1 MWTMAKKSSPQTK
14 PIEQYDHKRTCR
26 LNNPPAGLVS
36 AKNEPDCDTKTY
48 SYNPDLDPQ
57 LQWAGKAEHIAFE
70 VPTVSLHVHERI
82 DPRTIIRVVK
92 GSNGDHR
99 QASLFEFSIENP
111 PFYKAVEFYHH
122 KHSWSNRLVTG
133 DSRLVMNSLLEKEGM
148 AGKVQM
154 IYIDPPYGI
163 EYGSNFQP
171 FVNKRDV
178 TDGKDE
184 DLTSEPEMIKAF
196 RDTWELGLHSYLTY
210 LRDRLLLARELLTES
225 GSVFVQI
232 SDKNVH
238 HVREIMDEVFVK
250 GNFVSLISYVTTSG
264 FASSKTLAR
273 AGDYIIWYAKDIKKI
288 KYHQLFT
295 EKEIVPGESGYNWI
309 KLPSGGCRGLKKQEI
324 NGTVPLLPGSKIYKP
339 SDLKSQGAASNSQPF
354 EYQGKVYETGPNSH
368 WKVKYPEGLS
378 RLAKAGR
385 IHVAANSIQY
395 IRHQE
400 DFPYIAYNNIWTD
413 TGIGSFTENKIF
425 IVQTAAKVIERCL
438 LMTTDPG
445 DLVLDPTCGS
455 GTTAYVA
462 EMWGRRWI
470 TCDTSRVAITL
481 AKQRLM
487 TAVFNYYNLAHPE
500 EGVASG
506 FMYNSSPHINPGS
519 ISKNLNIDAIYE
531 KYLPEIEAA
540 LADLN
545 AAAKTSYEEWEV
557 PFDPDSTW
565 PKAAGKAHQK
575 LLAARQ
581 ERQAEIDESIRQNA
595 PQEPLYNDP
604 VPDKTKVRVTGPF
617 TVEAVPTPTVK
628 PVTGGAPAALP
639 ADGSAART
647 GESLRQD
654 EWRTELLATGIRG
667 RSGQRISFARL
678 EPLGGT
684 RWLHAL
690 GETANDTPKQVAVSF
705 GPEHAAL
712 DARQVERAIG
722 EARTLVPQPEI
733 LVFAAFQFD
742 PEAAKDIDETNWP
755 GVTLL
760 KVQMNTDLQTDDLK
774 KKCSRNESFWLIGQ
788 PDVTLNLI
796 TEGPEAGTILL
807 SVNGFD
813 YYDTRKGTV
822 DGGGP
827 EKIAMWMLDT
837 DYDGRSLFPRQ
848 VFFPMA
854 GKDEGW
860 GKLAKSLKAEIDE
873 EKIEAYR
880 GTVSLPFKPGKKRRI
895 AVKIIDDRGIESIV
909 ERELDVPG
917 A

>member
-1 MWTMAKKSSPQTK
+1 MARRKEK
-14 PIEQYDHKRTCR
+14 PNQKNIEQYDHKGTCR

-36 AKNEPDCDTKTY
+36 AATEPNYGTKTY
-48 SYNPDLDPQ
+48 SYDPHLDPQ
-57 LQWAGKAEHIAFE
+57 LQWAGKAERTSFD

-82 DPRTIIRVVK
+82 DPRTIIRAAK
-92 GSNGDHR
+92 SSNGDHR

-111 PFYKAVEFYHH
+111 PLREAVEFYRH
-122 KHSWSNRLVTG
+122 KHNWSNRLVAG
-133 DSRLVMNSLLEKEGM
+133 DSLLVMNSLLEKEGM

-163 EYGSNFQP
+163 KYGSNFQP
-171 FVNKRDV
+171 FVNRRDV
-178 TDGKDE
+178 KDRKDE
-184 DLTSEPEMIKAF
+184 DLTSEPEMLRAF
-196 RDTWELGLHSYLTY
+196 RDTWELGIHSYLAY

-232 SDKNVH
+232 SDENVH
-238 HVREIMDEVFVK
+238 HVREIMDEVFGK

-288 KYHQLFT
+288 KYHQLFV

-309 KLPSGGCRGLKKQEI
+309 KLPSGACRGLKKQEI
-324 NGTVPLLPGSKIYKP
+324 DGTVPLPPGSKIYKP
-339 SDLKSQGAASNSQPF
+339 SDLKSQGAASDSQPF

-395 IRHQE
+395 IRYKE

-462 EMWGRRWI
+462 ERWGRRWI

-487 TAVFNYYNLAHPE
+487 TAVFNYFNLAHPE

-519 ISKNLNIDAIYE
+519 ISKILNIDAIYE
-531 KYLPEIEAA
+531 KYLPDIEGP

-557 PFDPDSTW
+557 PSDPDPAW
-565 PKAAGKAHQK
+565 PEAAGKAHTK
-575 LLAARQ
+575 FLAARQ
-581 ERQAEIDESIRQNA
+581 KWQAELDESIRRNA

-604 VPDKTKVRVTGPF
+604 VPDNTKVRVTGPF
-617 TVEAVPTPTVK
+617 TVEAVPAPTVE
-628 PVTGGAPAALP
+628 PLTGDTPAPLP
-639 ADGSAART
+639 ADDSAART

-654 EWRTELLATGIRG
+654 EWRTQLLATGIRG
-667 RSGQRISFARL
+667 RSGQRIAFARL

-684 RWLHAL
+684 RWLHAH
-690 GETANDTPKQVAVSF
+690 GETADDTQKQVAVSF

-712 DARQVERAIG
+712 DARQVEMALK
-722 EARTLVPQPEI
+722 EAQRLVPRPEI

-760 KVQMNTDLQTDDLK
+760 KVQMNTDLQTNDLK
-774 KKCSRNESFWLIGQ
+774 KKRSSDESFWLIGQ

-813 YYDTRKGTV
+813 YYDTRNGTV

-854 GKDEGW
+854 GKDDGW
-860 GKLAKSLKAEIDE
+860 AKLKKSLKAEIDE